1 MLGDCNTFFSCL
13 YNTLYN
19 TLYVGAIFTTGFAL
33 SFGIVAVFVNNDNNY
48 RKLKDSDN
56 ESESESDEEEEE
68 DTRNPSEVYC
78 DKYWDEYNDLE
89 DKELDDEKL
98 NAMKLNSVV
107 DELPFYGST
116 LIKYDNDSGCYD
128 YYNNRGSH
136 VPYKMLATLA
146 RKYVTTFDC
155 KNLYINLD
163 DELEKSKK
171 VLEEIQKRLNEE
183 TKNNEDSVFANVK
196 KTKRLSTEKA
206 NEYLVKGN
214 FIKFKYKGKV
224 EESGVFNKTKA
235 DDEREIDTKSKKID
249 FETFK
254 KMMNNKEKDE

>member
-1 MLGDCNTFFSCL
+1 MGDCNTFFSCL

-19 TLYVGAIFTTGFAL
+19 TLYVGAVFTTGFAL
-33 SFGIVAVFVNNDNNY
+33 SFGIVAIFVHNDSNY
-48 RKLKDSDN
+48 KRIKDSDN
-56 ESESESDEEEEE
+56 ESESESDEEEE
-68 DTRNPSEVYC
+68 TRSPSEIYC
-78 DKYWDEYNDLE
+78 DKYWDEYNSLE
-89 DKELDDEKL
+89 TKDIDEEKL
-98 NAMKLNSVV
+98 GGMKLNSVV
-107 DELPFYGST
+107 DELPFYGTT
-116 LIKYDNDSGCYD
+116 LLKYDSETSGYD

-155 KNLYINLD
+155 KSLYVNLS
-163 DELEKSKK
+163 DELDKSKK
-171 VLEEIQKRLNEE
+171 VLEEIQKRLNDTSDNSEP
-183 TKNNEDSVFANVK
+183 DVFAKVK
-196 KTKRLSTEKA
+196 KAKKLSVEKA

-224 EESGVFNKTKA
+224 EESGVFTVKKEEETT
-235 DDEREIDTKSKKID
+235 DDAKVGKKID